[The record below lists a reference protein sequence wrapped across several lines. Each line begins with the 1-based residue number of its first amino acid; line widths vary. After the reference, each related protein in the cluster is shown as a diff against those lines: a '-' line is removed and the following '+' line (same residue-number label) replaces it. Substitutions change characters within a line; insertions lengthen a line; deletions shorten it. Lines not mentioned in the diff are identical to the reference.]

1 MMKTIFILFFIAA
14 AALIFAQNTDT
25 ETELF
30 QKYIRYKE
38 RFYRNFIRIDW
49 GGNGIG
55 AYKENKLPLKLD
67 IMIKPVSAFLP
78 LVITL
83 QETDIFGQQIQ
94 TRLLKSLY
102 VI

>member
-1 MMKTIFILFFIAA
+1 MMKIIFILFFIAA

-55 AYKENKLPLKLD
+55 A
-67 IMIKPVSAFLP
+67 
-78 LVITL
+78 
-83 QETDIFGQQIQ
+83 
-94 TRLLKSLY
+94 
-102 VI
+102 